1 MSMGEQIKT
10 ARQLRGFTQEEL
22 GERCGIGAANIRK
35 YESGK
40 QIPRIVTL
48 QKIAEALDLPVS
60 SFLPAFGITESLG
73 NRIRTVRKRQGLSV
87 AELGERLEISGS
99 HVGRYERGEENPKPS
114 TIHRFADAL
123 GVDAHWLE
131 TGIYDESL
139 SSEEQQ
145 LLRYFRLMNPKGR
158 IVALERMDELS
169 THPNYKRR
177 I

>member
-10 ARQLRGFTQEEL
+10 ARQLRGLTQEEL
-22 GERCGIGAANIRK
+22 GERCGIDAANIRK

-40 QIPRIVTL
+40 QIPRI
-48 QKIAEALDLPVS
+48 S

-99 HVGRYERGEENPKPS
+99 LVGRYERGEEKPKPS
-114 TIHRFADAL
+114 TIQRFADAL

-139 SSEEQQ
+139 SPEEQQ